1 MHSIS
6 SKALAL
12 FKEHAKQ
19 TAKISV
25 TPKSGNSFVLTEAD
39 ILTNGF
45 KLNRSS
51 VSGGTVEL
59 GSVIAS
65 ELDLTLENYNERF
78 QGTAFE
84 GAKLF
89 VSACVTDGLTEYP
102 VDFGYFTVDEVL
114 KGKNAITITALDRM
128 VKFDKEI
135 EADFF
140 TDNPN
145 DTFDIIDE
153 NLNKIYADSET
164 KLVWKFYSSDKTV
177 SELVKR
183 ICYYCGIRL
192 KTDLSTL
199 PNHDYTVVSIPQ
211 TDGLTYRH
219 LLSWCCQIMGVCAYM
234 DSDGTLVLKW
244 YSESGVELDVG
255 DRYDSV
261 IGENSIVLNR
271 LTITVADKTYTSGT
285 GSYAIDLTGNML
297 VQTNPQEM
305 LDNLCSAIGGLTYI
319 PFTAETVPFPQLE
332 PLDKIN
338 IIDKNGN
345 IYPTIITNWTFSLN
359 NSTIL
364 AGQGISE
371 TKNNYAA
378 AAPFTPAQ
386 SFIIEKKSNEIK
398 DEFDSKIEQTRTS
411 ILLEVSGKY
420 ATGEEVS
427 SALKVTNE
435 AITSEVSRAQSAESG
450 LSSSISQNAEA
461 ITSEVTRAKNAE
473 SSMST
478 LIKQNADNIL
488 LRVTKKD
495 LSDEVASE
503 VASEIEQ
510 SADTIRL
517 KASKIVWQSDKSSM
531 TEDGVLTAQGANITG
546 NITATSLVLDGCK
559 ISTSDID
566 GLPTTPDMS
575 LYIKVGDDGKIGTG
589 TFANDGNSG
598 KAFKVSSDGLLQAK
612 NAVIYGTV
620 YASGG
625 EVGGFSIKNKYLK
638 CGTVG
643 SNNGFLLYPGGSSTT
658 YSVAGSSY
666 KSFSMIVGSDFGVTP
681 SGKLH
686 ASGAEISGN
695 ITAKSLTLDGCSIK
709 ASAVK
714 GENNKTLQDELYGNS
729 TGTKLLFYKAG
740 TAIKQTESDTAP
752 TDQSHSND
760 YFSVSTQGLLTAANA
775 VIYGTIYA
783 SSGKFTGE
791 ITATGGTIGGFMVD
805 ESKLSYGTVGN
816 DYAFLI
822 YPYGE
827 KDADGNWVYRNP
839 TTFAIES
846 NTNNPRANFSLIIGK
861 SFGVSDNGKLYA
873 SGAEITGEIAAT
885 SGKIGKWEI
894 GVGQVYSSSA
904 TKLFSN
910 NISKNDSGEIIRGTE
925 IGFNPV
931 SINDFIYSSEYNTT
945 TKKWENKF
953 QVSRDGTMTCKEI
966 FTNSTTVSLTSKPSS
981 GGMMSNGRYPFA
993 VQYGSNVNN
1002 FGFAVDTGGN
1012 VYAEKFYTNNNS
1024 TDLQTQINGKAST
1037 SHTHSNYAL
1046 TSHTHGN
1053 TELWSGN
1060 HFLTSTASSTAQI
1073 SLSGNISD
1081 QNIGVVLVFSP
1092 CTLDDSGDFGNSTD
1106 YFYQTFFIPK
1116 AFIPSGSY
1124 KTMSFALHYEKY
1136 NLNGN
1141 KILKIYNNKIEGYIT
1156 NSDAGTSNGVTY
1168 NNKRFIL
1175 RKVYGV

>member
-6 SKALAL
+6 SEALAL

-89 VSACVTDGLTEYP
+89 VSTCVTDGLTEYP

-234 DSDGTLVLKW
+234 DSDGTLILKW

-305 LDNLCSAIGGLTYI
+305 LDNLCSTIGGLTYI

-364 AGQGISE
+364 AGQGTSE

-386 SFIIEKKSNEIK
+386 SFVIEKKSNEIK

-435 AITSEVSRAQSAESG
+435 AITSEV
-450 LSSSISQNAEA
+450 
-461 ITSEVTRAKNAE
+461 TRAKNAE

-495 LSDEVASE
+495 LSDKVASE

-517 KASKIVWQSDKSSM
+517 KASKIVWQANKSSM

-546 NITATSLVLDGCK
+546 NITAKSLVLDGCK

-589 TFANDGNSG
+589 TFANDGNSDE
-598 KAFKVSSDGLLQAK
+598 AFKVSSDGLLQAK

-658 YSVAGSSY
+658 YSVAGSDS
-666 KSFSMIVGSDFGVTP
+666 KSFSMIVGSDFGITP

-686 ASGAEISGN
+686 ASSAEISGN
-695 ITAKSLTLDGCSIK
+695 ITATNLTLSGCSIK
-709 ASAVK
+709 ASKVK
-714 GENNKTLQDELYGNS
+714 GANNKTLQDELYGDS

-873 SGAEITGEIAAT
+873 SGAEI
-885 SGKIGKWEI
+885 SGKITATTGDIGGWKVGTGSQFNPSRSAIYYTFTPSDPNYSGDIQMIEMGIFPGTYKSDRCFYISEKIKDETKNETYWKTNIALRNNGGIECLFLRAETRINIGGHMIEKFDDDSLKMSCSLRVKEI
-894 GVGQVYSSSA
+894 KADGGVSIKINEGT
-904 TKLFSN
+904 TKVVTSN
-910 NISKNDSGEIIRGTE
+910 NTDITTWDSVPTIH
-925 IGFNPV
+925 FYLP
-931 SINDFIYSSEYNTT
+931 
-945 TKKWENKF
+945 
-953 QVSRDGTMTCKEI
+953 TC
-966 FTNSTTVSLTSKPSS
+966 
-981 GGMMSNGRYPFA
+981 A
-993 VQYGSNVNN
+993 
-1002 FGFAVDTGGN
+1002 
-1012 VYAEKFYTNNNS
+1012 
-1024 TDLQTQINGKAST
+1024 
-1037 SHTHSNYAL
+1037 AL
-1046 TSHTHGN
+1046 TA
-1053 TELWSGN
+1053 EREV
-1060 HFLTSTASSTAQI
+1060 I
-1073 SLSGNISD
+1073 SLYSAGSGTKSD
-1081 QNIGVVLVFSP
+1081 S
-1092 CTLDDSGDFGNSTD
+1092 
-1106 YFYQTFFIPK
+1106 
-1116 AFIPSGSY
+1116 
-1124 KTMSFALHYEKY
+1124 
-1136 NLNGN
+1136 
-1141 KILKIYNNKIEGYIT
+1141 
-1156 NSDAGTSNGVTY
+1156 
-1168 NNKRFIL
+1168 IL
-1175 RKVYGV
+1175 RYKDLYNHIALSNKAKKIVYVDEDGRFCVAS

>member
-6 SKALAL
+6 SEALAL

-234 DSDGTLVLKW
+234 DSDGMLVLKW

-359 NSTIL
+359 NSTVL

-386 SFIIEKKSNEIK
+386 SFVIEKKSNEIK

-420 ATGEEVS
+420 ATGEEVG
-427 SALKVTNE
+427 SALKVTN
-435 AITSEVSRAQSAESG
+435 
-450 LSSSISQNAEA
+450 EA

-478 LIKQNADNIL
+478 LIQQNADNIL

-531 TEDGVLTAQGANITG
+531 TEDGVLTAQGADIKG
-546 NITATSLVLDGCK
+546 EITATSLILEGCQIPYSSVSGTPNLTVYIAKDG
-559 ISTSDID
+559 T
-566 GLPTTPDMS
+566 
-575 LYIKVGDDGKIGTG
+575 IGTG
-589 TFANDGNSG
+589 SFSNDDNSD

-620 YASGG
+620 YASEG
-625 EVGGFSIKNKYLK
+625 EVGGFSIKKNYLK

-658 YSVAGSSY
+658 YDIAGSGY
-666 KSFSMIVGSDFGVTP
+666 KSFSMIVGSDFGITP

-740 TAIKQTESDTAP
+740 TAIKQAETDTAP

-873 SGAEITGEIAAT
+873 SGAEI
-885 SGKIGKWEI
+885 SGKITATTGDIGGWKVGTGSQFNPSRSAIYYTFTPSDPNYSGDIQMIEMGIFPGTYKSDRCFYISEKIKDETKNETYWKTNIALRNNGGIECLFLRAETRINIGGHMIEKFDDDSLKMSCSLRVKEI
-894 GVGQVYSSSA
+894 KADGGVSIKINEGT
-904 TKLFSN
+904 TKVVTSN
-910 NISKNDSGEIIRGTE
+910 NTDITTWDSVPTIH
-925 IGFNPV
+925 FYLP
-931 SINDFIYSSEYNTT
+931 
-945 TKKWENKF
+945 
-953 QVSRDGTMTCKEI
+953 TC
-966 FTNSTTVSLTSKPSS
+966 
-981 GGMMSNGRYPFA
+981 A
-993 VQYGSNVNN
+993 
-1002 FGFAVDTGGN
+1002 
-1012 VYAEKFYTNNNS
+1012 
-1024 TDLQTQINGKAST
+1024 
-1037 SHTHSNYAL
+1037 AL
-1046 TSHTHGN
+1046 TA
-1053 TELWSGN
+1053 EREV
-1060 HFLTSTASSTAQI
+1060 I
-1073 SLSGNISD
+1073 SLYSAGSGTKSD
-1081 QNIGVVLVFSP
+1081 S
-1092 CTLDDSGDFGNSTD
+1092 
-1106 YFYQTFFIPK
+1106 
-1116 AFIPSGSY
+1116 
-1124 KTMSFALHYEKY
+1124 
-1136 NLNGN
+1136 
-1141 KILKIYNNKIEGYIT
+1141 
-1156 NSDAGTSNGVTY
+1156 
-1168 NNKRFIL
+1168 IL
-1175 RKVYGV
+1175 RYKDLYNHIALSNKAKKIVYVDEDGRFCVAS

>member
-6 SKALAL
+6 NKALAL
-12 FKEHAKQ
+12 FKAHSKQ
-19 TAKISV
+19 TVKISV
-25 TPKSGNSFVLTEAD
+25 MSKSGNSFVLTEAD

-89 VSACVTDGLTEYP
+89 VSICVTDGLAEYP

-183 ICYYCGIRL
+183 ICYFCGIRL

-234 DSDGTLVLKW
+234 DSDGTLVLRW

-255 DRYDSV
+255 ERYDSV

-364 AGQGISE
+364 AGQGTSE

-386 SFIIEKKSNEIK
+386 SFVIEKKSNEIK

-473 SSMST
+473 SSMSS
-478 LIKQNADNIL
+478 LIQQNADNIL

-495 LSDEVASE
+495 LSDKVASE

-531 TEDGVLTAQGANITG
+531 TEEGVLTAQGADIKG
-546 NITATSLVLDGCK
+546 EITATK
-559 ISTSDID
+559 
-566 GLPTTPDMS
+566 
-575 LYIKVGDDGKIGTG
+575 
-589 TFANDGNSG
+589 
-598 KAFKVSSDGLLQAK
+598 
-612 NAVIYGTV
+612 
-620 YASGG
+620 
-625 EVGGFSIKNKYLK
+625 
-638 CGTVG
+638 
-643 SNNGFLLYPGGSSTT
+643 
-658 YSVAGSSY
+658 
-666 KSFSMIVGSDFGVTP
+666 
-681 SGKLH
+681 
-686 ASGAEISGN
+686 
-695 ITAKSLTLDGCSIK
+695 LTLSGCSVS
-709 ASAVK
+709 ASDVK
-714 GENNKTLQDELYGNS
+714 GKNDKTLQDELYGSS

-740 TAIKQTESDTAP
+740 TAIKQAESDAAP
-752 TDQSHSND
+752 TDESHDKS

-775 VIYGTIYA
+775 VIYGTVWATNGEFTGKIHA
-783 SSGKFTGE
+783 TEGDIGGWKIGTGANGLPAGATAIFNTVEGTEGKFSIGLQANAASTANINFFVKEYNTESKTWEDVFYVKNNGELKATKAEITGK
-791 ITATGGTIGGFMVD
+791 ITATSGDIGGFKINA
-805 ESKLSYGTVGN
+805 SSLSCG
-816 DYAFLI
+816 
-822 YPYGE
+822 
-827 KDADGNWVYRNP
+827 
-839 TTFAIES
+839 S
-846 NTNNPRANFSLIIGK
+846 IG
-861 SFGVSDNGKLYA
+861 SDNGFLLYPGGSSTTYSVAGSDYKSFSMIVGSDFGITPSGKLHA
-873 SGAEITGEIAAT
+873 SGAEI
-885 SGKIGKWEI
+885 SGKITATSLTLGSNASLSK
-894 GVGQVYSSSA
+894 GTYSDTNSS
-904 TKLFSN
+904 TGCE
-910 NISKNDSGEIIRGTE
+910 ISKDGLLKASNAIIRGTIYASGGE
-925 IGFNPV
+925 FSGTIKASTIKIGTYG
-931 SINDFIYSSEYNTT
+931 S
-945 TKKWENKF
+945 K
-953 QVSRDGTMTCKEI
+953 
-966 FTNSTTVSLTSKPSS
+966 STGCEVSS
-981 GGMMSNGRYPFA
+981 GGQLKASNAIIYGEINAMGSLNAFGKIICTAETNSSVSNPRDNDVVRIYDNSLKNIFWVSPLGHAGA
-993 VQYGSNVNN
+993 VS
-1002 FGFAVDTGGN
+1002 
-1012 VYAEKFYTNNNS
+1012 FYTIDSSGNKVGD
-1024 TDLQTQINGKAST
+1024 DLQTQINGKASLSGAT
-1037 SHTHSNYAL
+1037 FSGKVYFTDSVESNYYRAGSKYIAGESGATIGESGYASFGQTVTCKVLNQVSDRRLKNTISELDNSYADFFNKIKPVTFKFNNAEKFTIGFIAQDIQKAL
-1046 TSHTHGN
+1046 
-1053 TELWSGN
+1053 
-1060 HFLTSTASSTAQI
+1060 A
-1073 SLSGNISD
+1073 
-1081 QNIGVVLVFSP
+1081 
-1092 CTLDDSGDFGNSTD
+1092 DSGHDTEQFNIVQKNEDGYYSMNHSQIT
-1106 YFYQTFFIPK
+1106 
-1116 AFIPSGSY
+1116 
-1124 KTMSFALHYEKY
+1124 ALNTHMIQLANKKIQELEEK
-1136 NLNGN
+1136 LELMKG
-1141 KILKIYNNKIEGYIT
+1141 
-1156 NSDAGTSNGVTY
+1156 
-1168 NNKRFIL
+1168 
-1175 RKVYGV
+1175 

>member
-6 SKALAL
+6 SEALAL

-78 QGTAFE
+78 QGPAFE

-102 VDFGYFTVDEVL
+102 VDFGYFTVEEVL

-364 AGQGISE
+364 AGQ
-371 TKNNYAA
+371 
-378 AAPFTPAQ
+378 
-386 SFIIEKKSNEIK
+386 
-398 DEFDSKIEQTRTS
+398 
-411 ILLEVSGKY
+411 
-420 ATGEEVS
+420 
-427 SALKVTNE
+427 
-435 AITSEVSRAQSAESG
+435 
-450 LSSSISQNAEA
+450 
-461 ITSEVTRAKNAE
+461 
-473 SSMST
+473 
-478 LIKQNADNIL
+478 
-488 LRVTKKD
+488 
-495 LSDEVASE
+495 
-503 VASEIEQ
+503 
-510 SADTIRL
+510 
-517 KASKIVWQSDKSSM
+517 
-531 TEDGVLTAQGANITG
+531 
-546 NITATSLVLDGCK
+546 
-559 ISTSDID
+559 
-566 GLPTTPDMS
+566 
-575 LYIKVGDDGKIGTG
+575 
-589 TFANDGNSG
+589 
-598 KAFKVSSDGLLQAK
+598 
-612 NAVIYGTV
+612 
-620 YASGG
+620 
-625 EVGGFSIKNKYLK
+625 
-638 CGTVG
+638 
-643 SNNGFLLYPGGSSTT
+643 
-658 YSVAGSSY
+658 
-666 KSFSMIVGSDFGVTP
+666 
-681 SGKLH
+681 
-686 ASGAEISGN
+686 
-695 ITAKSLTLDGCSIK
+695 
-709 ASAVK
+709 
-714 GENNKTLQDELYGNS
+714 
-729 TGTKLLFYKAG
+729 
-740 TAIKQTESDTAP
+740 
-752 TDQSHSND
+752 
-760 YFSVSTQGLLTAANA
+760 
-775 VIYGTIYA
+775 
-783 SSGKFTGE
+783 
-791 ITATGGTIGGFMVD
+791 
-805 ESKLSYGTVGN
+805 
-816 DYAFLI
+816 
-822 YPYGE
+822 
-827 KDADGNWVYRNP
+827 
-839 TTFAIES
+839 
-846 NTNNPRANFSLIIGK
+846 
-861 SFGVSDNGKLYA
+861 
-873 SGAEITGEIAAT
+873 
-885 SGKIGKWEI
+885 
-894 GVGQVYSSSA
+894 
-904 TKLFSN
+904 
-910 NISKNDSGEIIRGTE
+910 
-925 IGFNPV
+925 
-931 SINDFIYSSEYNTT
+931 
-945 TKKWENKF
+945 
-953 QVSRDGTMTCKEI
+953 
-966 FTNSTTVSLTSKPSS
+966 
-981 GGMMSNGRYPFA
+981 
-993 VQYGSNVNN
+993 
-1002 FGFAVDTGGN
+1002 
-1012 VYAEKFYTNNNS
+1012 
-1024 TDLQTQINGKAST
+1024 
-1037 SHTHSNYAL
+1037 
-1046 TSHTHGN
+1046 
-1053 TELWSGN
+1053 
-1060 HFLTSTASSTAQI
+1060 
-1073 SLSGNISD
+1073 
-1081 QNIGVVLVFSP
+1081 
-1092 CTLDDSGDFGNSTD
+1092 
-1106 YFYQTFFIPK
+1106 
-1116 AFIPSGSY
+1116 
-1124 KTMSFALHYEKY
+1124 
-1136 NLNGN
+1136 
-1141 KILKIYNNKIEGYIT
+1141 
-1156 NSDAGTSNGVTY
+1156 
-1168 NNKRFIL
+1168 
-1175 RKVYGV
+1175 

>member
-89 VSACVTDGLTEYP
+89 VSICVTDGLAEYP

-183 ICYYCGIRL
+183 ICYFCGIRL

-234 DSDGTLVLKW
+234 DSDGTLILKW

-261 IGENSIVLNR
+261 ISENSIVLNR

-386 SFIIEKKSNEIK
+386 SFVIEKKSNEIK

-461 ITSEVTRAKNAE
+461 ITAEVTRAKNAE
-473 SSMST
+473 SSMSS
-478 LIKQNADNIL
+478 LIQQNADNIL

-531 TEDGVLTAQGANITG
+531 TEDGVLTATGANITG
-546 NITATSLVLDGCK
+546 VITAEEGGIIAGFAIKKNMLSYGGDNLAASLFICPDGKSSEGTYMDITIGDYLIEDVVLKISDNFAIGKDGKVAVLSLGCEGLGARTLVL
-559 ISTSDID
+559 SEN
-566 GLPTTPDMS
+566 
-575 LYIKVGDDGKIGTG
+575 GKID
-589 TFANDGNSG
+589 FR
-598 KAFKVSSDGLLQAK
+598 
-612 NAVIYGTV
+612 GTV
-620 YASGG
+620 TDKALGIYTGWEETLKTAGITGSFNLVENVTAGSEDLNAG
-625 EVGGFSIKNKYLK
+625 EYQVEDVMKYLLS
-638 CGTVG
+638 GEDI
-643 SNNGFLLYPGGSSTT
+643 
-658 YSVAGSSY
+658 
-666 KSFSMIVGSDFGVTP
+666 SFSFLSRIKRIEKRIG
-681 SGKLH
+681 
-686 ASGAEISGN
+686 ISESYVDAG
-695 ITAKSLTLDGCSIK
+695 LTLDSLY
-709 ASAVK
+709 ASKSHTHSNYAASGHNHDSSYAAK
-714 GENNKTLQDELYGNS
+714 
-729 TGTKLLFYKAG
+729 
-740 TAIKQTESDTAP
+740 
-752 TDQSHSND
+752 SHSH
-760 YFSVSTQGLLTAANA
+760 TE
-775 VIYGTIYA
+775 YA
-783 SSGKFTGE
+783 SS
-791 ITATGGTIGGFMVD
+791 
-805 ESKLSYGTVGN
+805 
-816 DYAFLI
+816 
-822 YPYGE
+822 
-827 KDADGNWVYRNP
+827 
-839 TTFAIES
+839 
-846 NTNNPRANFSLIIGK
+846 
-861 SFGVSDNGKLYA
+861 
-873 SGAEITGEIAAT
+873 
-885 SGKIGKWEI
+885 
-894 GVGQVYSSSA
+894 
-904 TKLFSN
+904 
-910 NISKNDSGEIIRGTE
+910 
-925 IGFNPV
+925 
-931 SINDFIYSSEYNTT
+931 
-945 TKKWENKF
+945 
-953 QVSRDGTMTCKEI
+953 
-966 FTNSTTVSLTSKPSS
+966 
-981 GGMMSNGRYPFA
+981 
-993 VQYGSNVNN
+993 
-1002 FGFAVDTGGN
+1002 
-1012 VYAEKFYTNNNS
+1012 
-1024 TDLQTQINGKAST
+1024 

-1046 TSHTHGN
+1046 TSHTHSDYALTSHKHGN
-1053 TELWSGN
+1053 NELWKGN
-1060 HFLTSTASSTAQI
+1060 HFLTSTASSTAKI
-1073 SLSGNISD
+1073 DLSSNISD
-1081 QNIGVVLVFSP
+1081 QNIGIVLIFSP
-1092 CTLDDSGDFGNSTD
+1092 CVLDDSGNFSKSTD

-1116 AFIPSGSY
+1116 AFIPSDSY

-1156 NSDAGTSNGVTY
+1156 NSDAGTSNGITY

-1175 RKVYGV
+1175 RAVYGV

>member
-234 DSDGTLVLKW
+234 DSDGTLILKW

-319 PFTAETVPFPQLE
+319 PFTAETVPLPQLE

-338 IIDKNGN
+338 IIDKSGN
-345 IYPTIITNWTFSLN
+345 TYPTIITNWTFSLN
-359 NSTIL
+359 NSTVL
-364 AGQGISE
+364 AGQGTSE

-378 AAPFTPAQ
+378 SAPFTPAQ
-386 SFIIEKKSNEIK
+386 AFIIEKNNNEIK

-420 ATGEEVS
+420 ATGEDVS
-427 SALKVTNE
+427 AALKVTN
-435 AITSEVSRAQSAESG
+435 
-450 LSSSISQNAEA
+450 EA

-488 LRVTKKD
+488 LRVTKSE

-531 TEDGVLTAQGANITG
+531 TEEGVLTATGANITG
-546 NITATSLVLDGCK
+546 VITAEEGGIIAGFAIKKNMLSYGGDNLGASLFICPDGKSSEGQQMDMIIGDYFVEDIVLKISDNFAIGKDGKVAVLALGCEELGARTLVL
-559 ISTSDID
+559 SEN
-566 GLPTTPDMS
+566 
-575 LYIKVGDDGKIGTG
+575 GKID
-589 TFANDGNSG
+589 FR
-598 KAFKVSSDGLLQAK
+598 
-612 NAVIYGTV
+612 GTV
-620 YASGG
+620 TDKVLGKYTGWEETLKTAGITGSFNLVENVTAGSEDLNAG
-625 EVGGFSIKNKYLK
+625 EYQVEDVMKYLLS
-638 CGTVG
+638 GEDI
-643 SNNGFLLYPGGSSTT
+643 
-658 YSVAGSSY
+658 
-666 KSFSMIVGSDFGVTP
+666 SFSFLSRIQRIEKRIG
-681 SGKLH
+681 
-686 ASGAEISGN
+686 ISESYVDVDAG
-695 ITAKSLTLDGCSIK
+695 LTLDS
-709 ASAVK
+709 
-714 GENNKTLQDELYGNS
+714 
-729 TGTKLLFYKAG
+729 
-740 TAIKQTESDTAP
+740 
-752 TDQSHSND
+752 
-760 YFSVSTQGLLTAANA
+760 
-775 VIYGTIYA
+775 
-783 SSGKFTGE
+783 
-791 ITATGGTIGGFMVD
+791 
-805 ESKLSYGTVGN
+805 
-816 DYAFLI
+816 
-822 YPYGE
+822 
-827 KDADGNWVYRNP
+827 
-839 TTFAIES
+839 
-846 NTNNPRANFSLIIGK
+846 
-861 SFGVSDNGKLYA
+861 LYA
-873 SGAEITGEIAAT
+873 SKSHTH
-885 SGKIGKWEI
+885 
-894 GVGQVYSSSA
+894 
-904 TKLFSN
+904 SN
-910 NISKNDSGEIIRGTE
+910 
-925 IGFNPV
+925 
-931 SINDFIYSSEYNTT
+931 YA
-945 TKKWENKF
+945 
-953 QVSRDGTMTCKEI
+953 
-966 FTNSTTVSLTSKPSS
+966 LTSHTHS
-981 GGMMSNGRYPFA
+981 
-993 VQYGSNVNN
+993 
-1002 FGFAVDTGGN
+1002 D
-1012 VYAEKFYTNNNS
+1012 YALTSHTHSDYALTS
-1024 TDLQTQINGKAST
+1024 HTHSDYALT

-1053 TELWSGN
+1053 TQLWSGTN
-1060 HFLTSTASSTAQI
+1060 FMGKNQTI
-1073 SLSGNISD
+1073 SFGTYRVSNMNSGI
-1081 QNIGVVLVFSP
+1081 VLVFSYHDGTEVKDWSLQSYFVP
-1092 CTLDDSGDFGNSTD
+1092 KELVPTNDTDSVQMCFKLSDRSFGVVGT
-1106 YFYQTFFIPK
+1106 
-1116 AFIPSGSY
+1116 
-1124 KTMSFALHYEKY
+1124 KY
-1136 NLNGN
+1136 LY
-1141 KILKIYNNKIEGYIT
+1141 IYNSKITGHDDNTKNGTAT
-1156 NSDAGTSNGVTY
+1156 NGSGIKF
-1168 NNKRFIL
+1168 NNNNFVL

>member
-6 SKALAL
+6 SEALAL

-89 VSACVTDGLTEYP
+89 VSACVIDGLTEYP

-183 ICYYCGIRL
+183 ICYFCGIRL

-261 IGENSIVLNR
+261 ISENSIVLNR

-319 PFTAETVPFPQLE
+319 PFTAEAVPFPQLE

-386 SFIIEKKSNEIK
+386 SFVIEKKSNEIK

-461 ITSEVTRAKNAE
+461 ITAEVTRATNAE

-478 LIKQNADNIL
+478 LIQQNADNIL

-531 TEDGVLTAQGANITG
+531 TEEGVLTAQGANITG
-546 NITATSLVLDGCK
+546 NITAKSLVLDGCK

-589 TFANDGNSG
+589 TFANDGNSD

-714 GENNKTLQDELYGNS
+714 GENNKTLQDELYGDS

-752 TDQSHSND
+752 TDQSHSKD

-873 SGAEITGEIAAT
+873 SGAEI
-885 SGKIGKWEI
+885 SGKITATTGDIGGWKVGTGSQFNPSRSAIYYTFTPSDPNYSGDIQMIEMGIFPGTYKSDRCFYISEKIKDETKNETYWKTNIALRNNGGIECLFLRAETRINIGGHMIEKFDDDSLKMSCSLRVKEI
-894 GVGQVYSSSA
+894 KADGGVSIKINEGT
-904 TKLFSN
+904 TKVVTSN
-910 NISKNDSGEIIRGTE
+910 NTDITTWDSVPTIH
-925 IGFNPV
+925 FYLP
-931 SINDFIYSSEYNTT
+931 
-945 TKKWENKF
+945 
-953 QVSRDGTMTCKEI
+953 TC
-966 FTNSTTVSLTSKPSS
+966 
-981 GGMMSNGRYPFA
+981 A
-993 VQYGSNVNN
+993 
-1002 FGFAVDTGGN
+1002 
-1012 VYAEKFYTNNNS
+1012 
-1024 TDLQTQINGKAST
+1024 
-1037 SHTHSNYAL
+1037 AL
-1046 TSHTHGN
+1046 TA
-1053 TELWSGN
+1053 EREV
-1060 HFLTSTASSTAQI
+1060 I
-1073 SLSGNISD
+1073 SLYSAGSGTKSD
-1081 QNIGVVLVFSP
+1081 S
-1092 CTLDDSGDFGNSTD
+1092 
-1106 YFYQTFFIPK
+1106 
-1116 AFIPSGSY
+1116 
-1124 KTMSFALHYEKY
+1124 
-1136 NLNGN
+1136 
-1141 KILKIYNNKIEGYIT
+1141 
-1156 NSDAGTSNGVTY
+1156 
-1168 NNKRFIL
+1168 IL
-1175 RKVYGV
+1175 RYKDLYNHIALSNKAKKIVYVDEDGRFCVAS

>member
-6 SKALAL
+6 SEALAL

-89 VSACVTDGLTEYP
+89 VSACVIDGLTEYP

-183 ICYYCGIRL
+183 ICYFCGIRL

-261 IGENSIVLNR
+261 ISENSIVLNR

-319 PFTAETVPFPQLE
+319 PFTAEAVPFPQLE

-386 SFIIEKKSNEIK
+386 SFVIEKKSNEIK

-461 ITSEVTRAKNAE
+461 ITAEVTRATNAE

-478 LIKQNADNIL
+478 LIQQNADNIL

-531 TEDGVLTAQGANITG
+531 TEEGVLTAQGANITG
-546 NITATSLVLDGCK
+546 NITAKSLVLDGCK

-589 TFANDGNSG
+589 TFANDGNSD

-658 YSVAGSSY
+658 YSVAGSSS

-686 ASGAEISGN
+686 ASSAEISGN

-714 GENNKTLQDELYGNS
+714 GENDKTLQDELYGNS

-740 TAIKQTESDTAP
+740 TAIKQAESDAAP
-752 TDQSHSND
+752 TDQSHSKD

-791 ITATGGTIGGFMVD
+791 ITATGG
-805 ESKLSYGTVGN
+805 
-816 DYAFLI
+816 
-822 YPYGE
+822 
-827 KDADGNWVYRNP
+827 
-839 TTFAIES
+839 
-846 NTNNPRANFSLIIGK
+846 
-861 SFGVSDNGKLYA
+861 
-873 SGAEITGEIAAT
+873 
-885 SGKIGKWEI
+885 KIGKWEI

-910 NISKNDSGEIIRGTE
+910 NISKNDSGEIISGTE
-925 IGFNPV
+925 IGFNPI

-1024 TDLQTQINGKAST
+1024 TDLQTQINSKASS
-1037 SHTHSNYAL
+1037 SHTHSNYSL

-1053 TELWSGN
+1053 TQLWSGN
-1060 HFLTSTASSTAQI
+1060 NSMGRNSKVSFNTNLVSNT
-1073 SLSGNISD
+1073 
-1081 QNIGVVLVFSP
+1081 NIGIVLVFSYYNP
-1092 CTLDDSGDFGNSTD
+1092 DSDKAEESLNWSW
-1106 YFYQTFFIPK
+1106 QSFFIPK
-1116 AFIPSGSY
+1116 SIVPTSGKVQMLFRLSDSCFGNVGTKYLYISDSY
-1124 KTMSFALHYEKY
+1124 VEGHANNTTEGTGESGIKY
-1136 NLNGN
+1136 KNNLF
-1141 KILKIYNNKIEGYIT
+1141 
-1156 NSDAGTSNGVTY
+1156 V
-1168 NNKRFIL
+1168 L
-1175 RKVYGV
+1175 RRVYGV

>member
-6 SKALAL
+6 SEALAL

-183 ICYYCGIRL
+183 ICYFCGIRL

-364 AGQGISE
+364 AGQGTSE

-461 ITSEVTRAKNAE
+461 ITAEATRATNAE
-473 SSMST
+473 SSMSS
-478 LIKQNADNIL
+478 LIQQNAESIL

-495 LSDEVASE
+495 LSDK
-503 VASEIEQ
+503 VASEIKQ

-531 TEDGVLTAQGANITG
+531 TEEGVLTAQGANITG

-559 ISTSDID
+559 ISASNID

-589 TFANDGNSG
+589 TFANDGNVDG
-598 KAFKVSSDGLLQAK
+598 AFKVSSDGLLQAK

-620 YASGG
+620 YA
-625 EVGGFSIKNKYLK
+625 
-638 CGTVG
+638 
-643 SNNGFLLYPGGSSTT
+643 
-658 YSVAGSSY
+658 
-666 KSFSMIVGSDFGVTP
+666 
-681 SGKLH
+681 
-686 ASGAEISGN
+686 
-695 ITAKSLTLDGCSIK
+695 
-709 ASAVK
+709 
-714 GENNKTLQDELYGNS
+714 
-729 TGTKLLFYKAG
+729 
-740 TAIKQTESDTAP
+740 
-752 TDQSHSND
+752 
-760 YFSVSTQGLLTAANA
+760 
-775 VIYGTIYA
+775 
-783 SSGKFTGE
+783 
-791 ITATGGTIGGFMVD
+791 
-805 ESKLSYGTVGN
+805 
-816 DYAFLI
+816 
-822 YPYGE
+822 
-827 KDADGNWVYRNP
+827 
-839 TTFAIES
+839 
-846 NTNNPRANFSLIIGK
+846 
-861 SFGVSDNGKLYA
+861 
-873 SGAEITGEIAAT
+873 
-885 SGKIGKWEI
+885 
-894 GVGQVYSSSA
+894 
-904 TKLFSN
+904 
-910 NISKNDSGEIIRGTE
+910 
-925 IGFNPV
+925 
-931 SINDFIYSSEYNTT
+931 
-945 TKKWENKF
+945 
-953 QVSRDGTMTCKEI
+953 
-966 FTNSTTVSLTSKPSS
+966 
-981 GGMMSNGRYPFA
+981 
-993 VQYGSNVNN
+993 
-1002 FGFAVDTGGN
+1002 
-1012 VYAEKFYTNNNS
+1012 
-1024 TDLQTQINGKAST
+1024 
-1037 SHTHSNYAL
+1037 
-1046 TSHTHGN
+1046 
-1053 TELWSGN
+1053 
-1060 HFLTSTASSTAQI
+1060 
-1073 SLSGNISD
+1073 
-1081 QNIGVVLVFSP
+1081 
-1092 CTLDDSGDFGNSTD
+1092 
-1106 YFYQTFFIPK
+1106 
-1116 AFIPSGSY
+1116 
-1124 KTMSFALHYEKY
+1124 
-1136 NLNGN
+1136 
-1141 KILKIYNNKIEGYIT
+1141 
-1156 NSDAGTSNGVTY
+1156 
-1168 NNKRFIL
+1168 
-1175 RKVYGV
+1175 

>member
-6 SKALAL
+6 SEALAL

-89 VSACVTDGLTEYP
+89 VSTCVTDGLTEYP

-183 ICYYCGIRL
+183 ICYFCGIRL

-234 DSDGTLVLKW
+234 DSDGMLVLKW

-364 AGQGISE
+364 AGQGTSE

-386 SFIIEKKSNEIK
+386 SFVIEKKSNEIK

-478 LIKQNADNIL
+478 LIQQNADNIL

-495 LSDEVASE
+495 LSDKVASE

-517 KASKIVWQSDKSSM
+517 KASKIVWQANKSSM
-531 TEDGVLTAQGANITG
+531 TEDGVLTAQGADIKG
-546 NITATSLVLDGCK
+546 EITATSLTLEGCQIPYSSVSGTPNLTVYIAKDG
-559 ISTSDID
+559 T
-566 GLPTTPDMS
+566 
-575 LYIKVGDDGKIGTG
+575 IGTG
-589 TFANDGNSG
+589 SFSNDDNSD

-620 YASGG
+620 YASEG
-625 EVGGFSIKNKYLK
+625 EVGGFSIKKNYLK

-658 YSVAGSSY
+658 YDIAGSGY
-666 KSFSMIVGSDFGVTP
+666 KSFSMIVGSDFGITP

-686 ASGAEISGN
+686 ASGAEISGK
-695 ITAKSLTLDGCSIK
+695 ITAITGDIGGWKIGTGANGLPAGATAIFNTVEGTEGKFSIGLQANAASTANINFFVKEYNTKSKTWEDVFYVKNNGELKATKAEITGKITATTLDLSGCSIS
-709 ASAVK
+709 ASKVK
-714 GENNKTLQDELYGNS
+714 GANNKTLQDELYGDS
-729 TGTKLLFYKAG
+729 TGTNLLFYKAG
-740 TAIKQTESDTAP
+740 TAIKQAASDSAP
-752 TDQSHSND
+752 TDESHAKN

-775 VIYGTIYA
+775 VIYGKVWATD
-783 SSGKFTGE
+783 GDFTGK
-791 ITATGGTIGGFMVD
+791 IHATEGDIGGWKVGTGSQFNPSRSAIYYNFTPSDPNYSGDIQMIEMGIFPGTYKSDRCFYVSEKIKNETNNETYWKTNIALRNNGGIECLFLTAETRINIGGHMIEKFDDDSLKMSCSLRVNEIKADGGVSIKINEGTTKVVTSNNTNITTWDSVPTIHFYLPTCAALTAEREVISLYSAGSGTKSDSILRYKDLYNHIALSNKAKKIVYVD
-805 ESKLSYGTVGN
+805 E
-816 DYAFLI
+816 
-822 YPYGE
+822 
-827 KDADGNWVYRNP
+827 DGRFCV
-839 TTFAIES
+839 
-846 NTNNPRANFSLIIGK
+846 
-861 SFGVSDNGKLYA
+861 A
-873 SGAEITGEIAAT
+873 S
-885 SGKIGKWEI
+885 
-894 GVGQVYSSSA
+894 
-904 TKLFSN
+904 
-910 NISKNDSGEIIRGTE
+910 
-925 IGFNPV
+925 
-931 SINDFIYSSEYNTT
+931 
-945 TKKWENKF
+945 
-953 QVSRDGTMTCKEI
+953 
-966 FTNSTTVSLTSKPSS
+966 
-981 GGMMSNGRYPFA
+981 
-993 VQYGSNVNN
+993 
-1002 FGFAVDTGGN
+1002 
-1012 VYAEKFYTNNNS
+1012 
-1024 TDLQTQINGKAST
+1024 
-1037 SHTHSNYAL
+1037 
-1046 TSHTHGN
+1046 
-1053 TELWSGN
+1053 
-1060 HFLTSTASSTAQI
+1060 
-1073 SLSGNISD
+1073 
-1081 QNIGVVLVFSP
+1081 
-1092 CTLDDSGDFGNSTD
+1092 
-1106 YFYQTFFIPK
+1106 
-1116 AFIPSGSY
+1116 
-1124 KTMSFALHYEKY
+1124 
-1136 NLNGN
+1136 
-1141 KILKIYNNKIEGYIT
+1141 
-1156 NSDAGTSNGVTY
+1156 
-1168 NNKRFIL
+1168 
-1175 RKVYGV
+1175 

>member
-6 SKALAL
+6 NEALAL
-12 FKEHAKQ
+12 FKAHSKQ
-19 TAKISV
+19 TVKISV

-89 VSACVTDGLTEYP
+89 VSMCVTDGLTEYP

-114 KGKNAITITALDRM
+114 KGKNAVTITALDRM

-183 ICYYCGIRL
+183 ICYFCGIRL

-261 IGENSIVLNR
+261 ISENSIVLNR

-364 AGQGISE
+364 AGQGTSE

-420 ATGEEVS
+420 ATGEDVS
-427 SALKVTNE
+427 AALKVTNE

-461 ITSEVTRAKNAE
+461 ITAEVTRAKNAE

-478 LIKQNADNIL
+478 LIQQNADNIL
-488 LRVTKKD
+488 LRVTKSE

-517 KASKIVWQSDKSSM
+517 KASKIVWEADKSSM
-531 TEDGVLTAQGANITG
+531 TEDGVLTAQGVNISGVITAEEGSIAGFAIKKNMLSYGGDDLGASFFICPDGKSSEGMYMDMTIGDYLIEDVVLKISENFAIGKDGKVAALALGCVELDARTLVLSKDGKIDFRGTVTDKVLGIYTGWEETLKTAGITG
-546 NITATSLVLDGCK
+546 NFNLVENVTAGSEDLD
-559 ISTSDID
+559 
-566 GLPTTPDMS
+566 
-575 LYIKVGDDGKIGTG
+575 
-589 TFANDGNSG
+589 A
-598 KAFKVSSDGLLQAK
+598 
-612 NAVIYGTV
+612 
-620 YASGG
+620 G
-625 EVGGFSIKNKYLK
+625 EYQVEDVMKYLLS
-638 CGTVG
+638 GEDIPFSFLSRIQRIEERLG
-643 SNNGFLLYPGGSSTT
+643 ISNSYVN
-658 YSVAGSSY
+658 AG
-666 KSFSMIVGSDFGVTP
+666 
-681 SGKLH
+681 
-686 ASGAEISGN
+686 
-695 ITAKSLTLDGCSIK
+695 LTLDS
-709 ASAVK
+709 
-714 GENNKTLQDELYGNS
+714 
-729 TGTKLLFYKAG
+729 
-740 TAIKQTESDTAP
+740 
-752 TDQSHSND
+752 
-760 YFSVSTQGLLTAANA
+760 
-775 VIYGTIYA
+775 
-783 SSGKFTGE
+783 
-791 ITATGGTIGGFMVD
+791 
-805 ESKLSYGTVGN
+805 
-816 DYAFLI
+816 
-822 YPYGE
+822 
-827 KDADGNWVYRNP
+827 
-839 TTFAIES
+839 
-846 NTNNPRANFSLIIGK
+846 
-861 SFGVSDNGKLYA
+861 LYA
-873 SGAEITGEIAAT
+873 P
-885 SGKIGKWEI
+885 K
-894 GVGQVYSSSA
+894 
-904 TKLFSN
+904 
-910 NISKNDSGEIIRGTE
+910 
-925 IGFNPV
+925 
-931 SINDFIYSSEYNTT
+931 
-945 TKKWENKF
+945 
-953 QVSRDGTMTCKEI
+953 
-966 FTNSTTVSLTSKPSS
+966 
-981 GGMMSNGRYPFA
+981 
-993 VQYGSNVNN
+993 
-1002 FGFAVDTGGN
+1002 
-1012 VYAEKFYTNNNS
+1012 
-1024 TDLQTQINGKAST
+1024 
-1037 SHTHSNYAL
+1037 SHTHSNYAAIGHNHDSSYAAKSHSHTEYAL
-1046 TSHTHGN
+1046 ASHTHSYAASNHGHSISDITNLQTTLNNKAASDHKHGN
-1053 TELWSGN
+1053 TQFWNGNNSMGTEQTISFDNSYRVSNMNSG
-1060 HFLTSTASSTAQI
+1060 I
-1073 SLSGNISD
+1073 
-1081 QNIGVVLVFSP
+1081 VLVFSYYNG
-1092 CTLDDSGDFGNSTD
+1092 LDSSLPWSWQSYFVPKEIVPTSESDCVEMCFKLSDRLFGNVGTKYLYIYD
-1106 YFYQTFFIPK
+1106 DKIVGHADNTK
-1116 AFIPSGSY
+1116 NGTAADGSGI
-1124 KTMSFALHYEKY
+1124 KY
-1136 NLNGN
+1136 N
-1141 KILKIYNNKIEGYIT
+1141 NNKF
-1156 NSDAGTSNGVTY
+1156 V
-1168 NNKRFIL
+1168 L

>member
-6 SKALAL
+6 NKALAL
-12 FKEHAKQ
+12 FKAHSKQ
-19 TAKISV
+19 TVKISV
-25 TPKSGNSFVLTEAD
+25 MPKSGNSFVLTEAD

-89 VSACVTDGLTEYP
+89 VSICVTDGLAEYP

-183 ICYYCGIRL
+183 ICYFCGIRL

-495 LSDEVASE
+495 LSDKVASE

-517 KASKIVWQSDKSSM
+517 KASKIVWQANKSSM
-531 TEDGVLTAQGANITG
+531 TEDGVLTATGANITG
-546 NITATSLVLDGCK
+546 VITAEEGGIIAGFAIKKNMLSYGGDNLAASLFICPDGKSSEGTYMDITIGDYLIEDVVLKISDNFAIGKDGKVAVLSLGCEGLGARTLVL
-559 ISTSDID
+559 SEN
-566 GLPTTPDMS
+566 
-575 LYIKVGDDGKIGTG
+575 GKID
-589 TFANDGNSG
+589 FR
-598 KAFKVSSDGLLQAK
+598 
-612 NAVIYGTV
+612 GTV
-620 YASGG
+620 TDKALGIYTGWEETLKTAGITGSFNLVENVTAGSEDLNAG
-625 EVGGFSIKNKYLK
+625 EYQVEDVMKYLLS
-638 CGTVG
+638 GEDI
-643 SNNGFLLYPGGSSTT
+643 
-658 YSVAGSSY
+658 
-666 KSFSMIVGSDFGVTP
+666 SFSFLSRIQRIEKRIG
-681 SGKLH
+681 
-686 ASGAEISGN
+686 ISESYVDAG
-695 ITAKSLTLDGCSIK
+695 LTLDS
-709 ASAVK
+709 
-714 GENNKTLQDELYGNS
+714 
-729 TGTKLLFYKAG
+729 
-740 TAIKQTESDTAP
+740 
-752 TDQSHSND
+752 
-760 YFSVSTQGLLTAANA
+760 
-775 VIYGTIYA
+775 
-783 SSGKFTGE
+783 
-791 ITATGGTIGGFMVD
+791 
-805 ESKLSYGTVGN
+805 
-816 DYAFLI
+816 
-822 YPYGE
+822 
-827 KDADGNWVYRNP
+827 
-839 TTFAIES
+839 
-846 NTNNPRANFSLIIGK
+846 
-861 SFGVSDNGKLYA
+861 LYA
-873 SGAEITGEIAAT
+873 SKSHTH
-885 SGKIGKWEI
+885 
-894 GVGQVYSSSA
+894 
-904 TKLFSN
+904 SN
-910 NISKNDSGEIIRGTE
+910 
-925 IGFNPV
+925 
-931 SINDFIYSSEYNTT
+931 YA
-945 TKKWENKF
+945 
-953 QVSRDGTMTCKEI
+953 
-966 FTNSTTVSLTSKPSS
+966 LTSHTHSDYALTS
-981 GGMMSNGRYPFA
+981 HTHSDYALTSHTHSN
-993 VQYGSNVNN
+993 
-1002 FGFAVDTGGN
+1002 
-1012 VYAEKFYTNNNS
+1012 YA
-1024 TDLQTQINGKAST
+1024 LT

-1092 CTLDDSGDFGNSTD
+1092 CTLDDSGNFGNSTD

-1156 NSDAGTSNGVTY
+1156 NSDAGTSNGITY

>member
-6 SKALAL
+6 SEALAL

-89 VSACVTDGLTEYP
+89 VSICVTDGLTEYP

-183 ICYYCGIRL
+183 ICYFCGIRL

-305 LDNLCSAIGGLTYI
+305 LDNLCSAISGLTYI

-364 AGQGISE
+364 AGQGTSE

-461 ITSEVTRAKNAE
+461 ITAEVTRAKNAE
-473 SSMST
+473 SSMSS
-478 LIKQNADNIL
+478 LIQQNAESIL

-495 LSDEVASE
+495 LSDKVASE
-503 VASEIEQ
+503 VSSEIKQ

-531 TEDGVLTAQGANITG
+531 TEEGVLTAQGADIKG
-546 NITATSLVLDGCK
+546 EITATK
-559 ISTSDID
+559 
-566 GLPTTPDMS
+566 
-575 LYIKVGDDGKIGTG
+575 
-589 TFANDGNSG
+589 
-598 KAFKVSSDGLLQAK
+598 
-612 NAVIYGTV
+612 
-620 YASGG
+620 
-625 EVGGFSIKNKYLK
+625 
-638 CGTVG
+638 
-643 SNNGFLLYPGGSSTT
+643 
-658 YSVAGSSY
+658 
-666 KSFSMIVGSDFGVTP
+666 
-681 SGKLH
+681 
-686 ASGAEISGN
+686 
-695 ITAKSLTLDGCSIK
+695 LTLSGCSVS
-709 ASAVK
+709 ASDVK
-714 GENNKTLQDELYGNS
+714 SKNNNTLQDELYGDS
-729 TGTKLLFYKAG
+729 TGIKLLFYKAG
-740 TAIKQTESDTAP
+740 TAIKQAESDSAP
-752 TDQSHSND
+752 TDQSHSKD

-873 SGAEITGEIAAT
+873 SGAEISGKITATTGDIGGWKIGTGANGLPAGATAIFNTVEGTEGKFSIGLQANAASTANINFFVKEYNTESKTWEDVFYVKNNGELKATKAEITGKITAT
-885 SGKIGKWEI
+885 SGDIGGFTINASSLSCGSIGSDNGFLLYPGGSSTTYSVAGSGYKSFSMIVGSNFGVTPSGKLHASGAEISGKITATTGDIGGWKVGTGSQFNPSRSAIYYTFTPSDPNYSGDIQMIEMGIFPGTYKSDRCFYISEKIKDEI
-894 GVGQVYSSSA
+894 KNETYWKTNIALRNNGGIECLFLTAETRINIGGHMIEKFDDDSLKMSCSLRVKEIKADGGVSIKINEGT
-904 TKLFSN
+904 TKVVTSN
-910 NISKNDSGEIIRGTE
+910 NTDITTWDSVPTIHFYLPDCAALTAEREVISLYSVGSGTKSDS
-925 IGFNPV
+925 V
-931 SINDFIYSSEYNTT
+931 LVYKDLYNHTA
-945 TKKWENKF
+945 
-953 QVSRDGTMTCKEI
+953 
-966 FTNSTTVSLTSKPSS
+966 
-981 GGMMSNGRYPFA
+981 MSNKAKKIVYVDEDGRFC
-993 VQYGSNVNN
+993 V
-1002 FGFAVDTGGN
+1002 
-1012 VYAEKFYTNNNS
+1012 
-1024 TDLQTQINGKAST
+1024 AS
-1037 SHTHSNYAL
+1037 
-1046 TSHTHGN
+1046 
-1053 TELWSGN
+1053 
-1060 HFLTSTASSTAQI
+1060 
-1073 SLSGNISD
+1073 
-1081 QNIGVVLVFSP
+1081 
-1092 CTLDDSGDFGNSTD
+1092 
-1106 YFYQTFFIPK
+1106 
-1116 AFIPSGSY
+1116 
-1124 KTMSFALHYEKY
+1124 
-1136 NLNGN
+1136 
-1141 KILKIYNNKIEGYIT
+1141 
-1156 NSDAGTSNGVTY
+1156 
-1168 NNKRFIL
+1168 
-1175 RKVYGV
+1175 

>member
-6 SKALAL
+6 SEALAL

-89 VSACVTDGLTEYP
+89 VSACVTDGLTKYP

-234 DSDGTLVLKW
+234 DSDGTLILKW

-364 AGQGISE
+364 AGQGTSE

-517 KASKIVWQSDKSSM
+517 KASKIVWQSVKSSM
-531 TEDGVLTAQGANITG
+531 TEEGVLTAQGADIKG
-546 NITATSLVLDGCK
+546 EITATKLTLSGC
-559 ISTSDID
+559 SVSASDVKGEND
-566 GLPTTPDMS
+566 KTLQDE
-575 LYIKVGDDGKIGTG
+575 LYGSSTG
-589 TFANDGNSG
+589 TKLLFY
-598 KAFKVSSDGLLQAK
+598 KAGTAIKQAESDSAPTDESHDKSYFSVSTQGLLTAA

-620 YASGG
+620 WATNGEFTGKIHATEGDIGGWKIGTGANGLPAGATAIFNTVEGTEGKFSIGLQANAASTANINFFVKEYNTESKTWEDVFYVKNNG
-625 EVGGFSIKNKYLK
+625 ELKATKAEITGKITATSGDIGGFTINASSLSCGSI
-638 CGTVG
+638 G
-643 SNNGFLLYPGGSSTT
+643 SDNGFLLYPGGSSTT

-686 ASGAEISGN
+686 ASGAEISG
-695 ITAKSLTLDGCSIK
+695 K
-709 ASAVK
+709 
-714 GENNKTLQDELYGNS
+714 
-729 TGTKLLFYKAG
+729 
-740 TAIKQTESDTAP
+740 
-752 TDQSHSND
+752 
-760 YFSVSTQGLLTAANA
+760 
-775 VIYGTIYA
+775 
-783 SSGKFTGE
+783 
-791 ITATGGTIGGFMVD
+791 ITATTGDIGGWKVGTGSQFNPSRSAIYYTFTPSDPNYSGDIQMIEMGIFPGTYKSDRCFYISEKIKDETKNETYWKTNIALRNNGGIECLFLRAETRINIGGHMIEKFDDDSLKMSCSLRVKEIKADGGVSIKINEGTTKVVTSNNTDITTWDSVPTIHFYLPTCAALTAEREVISLYSAGSGTKSDSILRYKDLYNHIALSNKAKKIVYVD
-805 ESKLSYGTVGN
+805 E
-816 DYAFLI
+816 
-822 YPYGE
+822 
-827 KDADGNWVYRNP
+827 DGRFCV
-839 TTFAIES
+839 
-846 NTNNPRANFSLIIGK
+846 
-861 SFGVSDNGKLYA
+861 A
-873 SGAEITGEIAAT
+873 S
-885 SGKIGKWEI
+885 
-894 GVGQVYSSSA
+894 
-904 TKLFSN
+904 
-910 NISKNDSGEIIRGTE
+910 
-925 IGFNPV
+925 
-931 SINDFIYSSEYNTT
+931 
-945 TKKWENKF
+945 
-953 QVSRDGTMTCKEI
+953 
-966 FTNSTTVSLTSKPSS
+966 
-981 GGMMSNGRYPFA
+981 
-993 VQYGSNVNN
+993 
-1002 FGFAVDTGGN
+1002 
-1012 VYAEKFYTNNNS
+1012 
-1024 TDLQTQINGKAST
+1024 
-1037 SHTHSNYAL
+1037 
-1046 TSHTHGN
+1046 
-1053 TELWSGN
+1053 
-1060 HFLTSTASSTAQI
+1060 
-1073 SLSGNISD
+1073 
-1081 QNIGVVLVFSP
+1081 
-1092 CTLDDSGDFGNSTD
+1092 
-1106 YFYQTFFIPK
+1106 
-1116 AFIPSGSY
+1116 
-1124 KTMSFALHYEKY
+1124 
-1136 NLNGN
+1136 
-1141 KILKIYNNKIEGYIT
+1141 
-1156 NSDAGTSNGVTY
+1156 
-1168 NNKRFIL
+1168 
-1175 RKVYGV
+1175 

>member
-6 SKALAL
+6 NKALAL
-12 FKEHAKQ
+12 FKAHSKQ
-19 TAKISV
+19 TVKISV

-78 QGTAFE
+78 QGAAFE

-89 VSACVTDGLTEYP
+89 VSTCVTDGLTKYP

-183 ICYYCGIRL
+183 ICYFCGIRL

-234 DSDGTLVLKW
+234 DSDGTLILKW

-261 IGENSIVLNR
+261 ISENSIVLNR

-364 AGQGISE
+364 AGQGTSE

-435 AITSEVSRAQSAESG
+435 AITSEV
-450 LSSSISQNAEA
+450 
-461 ITSEVTRAKNAE
+461 TRAKNAE

-495 LSDEVASE
+495 LSDKVASE

-517 KASKIVWQSDKSSM
+517 KASKIVWQANKSSM
-531 TEDGVLTAQGANITG
+531 TEDGVLTATGANITG
-546 NITATSLVLDGCK
+546 VITAEEGGIIAGFAIKKNMLSYGGDNLAASLFICPDGKSSEGTYMDITIGDYLIEDVVLKISDNFAIGKDGKVAVLSLGCEGLGARTLVL
-559 ISTSDID
+559 SEN
-566 GLPTTPDMS
+566 
-575 LYIKVGDDGKIGTG
+575 GKID
-589 TFANDGNSG
+589 FR
-598 KAFKVSSDGLLQAK
+598 
-612 NAVIYGTV
+612 GTV
-620 YASGG
+620 TDKALGIYTGWEETLKTAGITGSFNLVENVTAGSEDLNAG
-625 EVGGFSIKNKYLK
+625 EYQVEDVMKYLLS
-638 CGTVG
+638 GEDI
-643 SNNGFLLYPGGSSTT
+643 
-658 YSVAGSSY
+658 
-666 KSFSMIVGSDFGVTP
+666 SFSFLSRIKRIEKRIG
-681 SGKLH
+681 
-686 ASGAEISGN
+686 ISESYVDAG
-695 ITAKSLTLDGCSIK
+695 LTLDS
-709 ASAVK
+709 
-714 GENNKTLQDELYGNS
+714 
-729 TGTKLLFYKAG
+729 
-740 TAIKQTESDTAP
+740 
-752 TDQSHSND
+752 
-760 YFSVSTQGLLTAANA
+760 
-775 VIYGTIYA
+775 
-783 SSGKFTGE
+783 
-791 ITATGGTIGGFMVD
+791 
-805 ESKLSYGTVGN
+805 
-816 DYAFLI
+816 
-822 YPYGE
+822 
-827 KDADGNWVYRNP
+827 
-839 TTFAIES
+839 
-846 NTNNPRANFSLIIGK
+846 
-861 SFGVSDNGKLYA
+861 LYA
-873 SGAEITGEIAAT
+873 S
-885 SGKIGKWEI
+885 K
-894 GVGQVYSSSA
+894 
-904 TKLFSN
+904 
-910 NISKNDSGEIIRGTE
+910 
-925 IGFNPV
+925 
-931 SINDFIYSSEYNTT
+931 
-945 TKKWENKF
+945 
-953 QVSRDGTMTCKEI
+953 
-966 FTNSTTVSLTSKPSS
+966 
-981 GGMMSNGRYPFA
+981 
-993 VQYGSNVNN
+993 
-1002 FGFAVDTGGN
+1002 
-1012 VYAEKFYTNNNS
+1012 
-1024 TDLQTQINGKAST
+1024 
-1037 SHTHSNYAL
+1037 SHTHSNYAASGHNHDSSYAAKSHSHTEYAL
-1046 TSHTHGN
+1046 ASHTHSYAASNHGHSISDITNLQTTLNNKAASDHKHGN
-1053 TELWSGN
+1053 TQFWSGN
-1060 HFLTSTASSTAQI
+1060 NSMGSEQTI
-1073 SLSGNISD
+1073 SFGNSHRVSNMNSGI
-1081 QNIGVVLVFSP
+1081 VLVFSYYNG
-1092 CTLDDSGDFGNSTD
+1092 LDSSLPWSWQSYFVPKEIVPNKENPSESDCVEMCFKLSDRLFGNVGT
-1106 YFYQTFFIPK
+1106 
-1116 AFIPSGSY
+1116 
-1124 KTMSFALHYEKY
+1124 KY
-1136 NLNGN
+1136 LY
-1141 KILKIYNNKIEGYIT
+1141 IYNNKIIGHADNT
-1156 NSDAGTSNGVTY
+1156 KNGTAATGIKY
-1168 NNKRFIL
+1168 DNNKFVL

>member
-6 SKALAL
+6 SEALAL

-183 ICYYCGIRL
+183 ICYFCGIRL

-364 AGQGISE
+364 AGQGTSE

-478 LIKQNADNIL
+478 LIQQNADNIL

-495 LSDEVASE
+495 LSDKVASE

-531 TEDGVLTAQGANITG
+531 TEDGVLTAQGADIKG
-546 NITATSLVLDGCK
+546 EITATK
-559 ISTSDID
+559 
-566 GLPTTPDMS
+566 
-575 LYIKVGDDGKIGTG
+575 
-589 TFANDGNSG
+589 
-598 KAFKVSSDGLLQAK
+598 
-612 NAVIYGTV
+612 
-620 YASGG
+620 
-625 EVGGFSIKNKYLK
+625 
-638 CGTVG
+638 
-643 SNNGFLLYPGGSSTT
+643 
-658 YSVAGSSY
+658 
-666 KSFSMIVGSDFGVTP
+666 
-681 SGKLH
+681 
-686 ASGAEISGN
+686 
-695 ITAKSLTLDGCSIK
+695 LTLSGCSVS
-709 ASAVK
+709 ASDVK
-714 GENNKTLQDELYGNS
+714 GKNNKTLQDELYGSS

-740 TAIKQTESDTAP
+740 TAIKQAESDAAP
-752 TDQSHSND
+752 TDQSHSKD

-873 SGAEITGEIAAT
+873 SGAEI
-885 SGKIGKWEI
+885 SGKITATTGDIGGWKVGTGSQFNPSRSAIYYTFTPSDPNYSGDIQMIEMGIFPGTYKSDRCFYISEKIKDETKNETYWKTNIALRNNGGIECLFLRAETRINIGGHMIEKFDDDSLKMSCSLRVKEI
-894 GVGQVYSSSA
+894 KADGGVSIKINEGT
-904 TKLFSN
+904 TKVVTSN
-910 NISKNDSGEIIRGTE
+910 NTDITTWDSVPTIH
-925 IGFNPV
+925 FYLP
-931 SINDFIYSSEYNTT
+931 
-945 TKKWENKF
+945 
-953 QVSRDGTMTCKEI
+953 TC
-966 FTNSTTVSLTSKPSS
+966 
-981 GGMMSNGRYPFA
+981 A
-993 VQYGSNVNN
+993 
-1002 FGFAVDTGGN
+1002 
-1012 VYAEKFYTNNNS
+1012 
-1024 TDLQTQINGKAST
+1024 
-1037 SHTHSNYAL
+1037 AL
-1046 TSHTHGN
+1046 TA
-1053 TELWSGN
+1053 EREV
-1060 HFLTSTASSTAQI
+1060 I
-1073 SLSGNISD
+1073 SLYSAGSGTKSD
-1081 QNIGVVLVFSP
+1081 S
-1092 CTLDDSGDFGNSTD
+1092 
-1106 YFYQTFFIPK
+1106 
-1116 AFIPSGSY
+1116 
-1124 KTMSFALHYEKY
+1124 
-1136 NLNGN
+1136 
-1141 KILKIYNNKIEGYIT
+1141 
-1156 NSDAGTSNGVTY
+1156 
-1168 NNKRFIL
+1168 IL
-1175 RKVYGV
+1175 RYKDLYNHIALSNKAKKIVYVDEDGRFCVAS